1 MIGAQTYLSVNVAS
15 SNPTE
20 MREWIEYLTSDN
32 QDDFAKERRAN
43 GRNQP
48 FKLDYVGIG
57 NESWGCG
64 GAMRPEYYADVYRRF
79 AAFFHGRNGAF
90 HNNNDNGALRVAS
103 GANNFETEWTDVVTK
118 NAGSMMDAI
127 SLHYYTLNKGIWPT
141 RNTLTALDIDSDAWY
156 EIVYQAMRME
166 DVLQAHE
173 KVLDSNDPDGRIAL
187 YVDEWGTWYRPEL
200 GHEPSFLYQQNTL
213 RDAITAAITLDIFHR
228 HTRRVKMANIAQT
241 VNVLQAMLL
250 TDGDKMA
257 KTPTYYVFKMYRDF
271 QGAIPVDLSFTS
283 PKIVHQE
290 NEFAAISS
298 SAAINEQGQLLI
310 SLTNADINLSHDLSI
325 ALDKPY
331 TIKNAEIVTHEELNA
346 HNIPGQKDV
355 VMSEL
360 FTGAVV
366 DGDKLNVVLPAKS
379 VIVLTLH

>member
-1 MIGAQTYLSVNVAS
+1 
-15 SNPTE
+15 
-20 MREWIEYLTSDN
+20 
-32 QDDFAKERRAN
+32 
-43 GRNQP
+43 
-48 FKLDYVGIG
+48 
-57 NESWGCG
+57 
-64 GAMRPEYYADVYRRF
+64 
-79 AAFFHGRNGAF
+79 
-90 HNNNDNGALRVAS
+90 
-103 GANNFETEWTDVVTK
+103 
-118 NAGSMMDAI
+118 
-127 SLHYYTLNKGIWPT
+127 
-141 RNTLTALDIDSDAWY
+141 
-156 EIVYQAMRME
+156 MRME

-325 ALDKPY
+325 ALDKSY